1 MYKRT
6 IYRTLYHIWTNQ
18 STYGLLEAWIFV
30 RIMASSS
37 RRAGDT
43 MTTRECVANRII
55 ELCNERHLAIN
66 ALARISAVPP
76 TTVKNILNGTS
87 QNPGITTIKKL
98 CDGLEITLIEFF
110 DTEDFRNLEQEIR

>member
-1 MYKRT
+1 MHKRT
-6 IYRTLYHIWTNQ
+6 IYRPLYHIWTNR
-18 STYGLLEAWIFV
+18 STYGLLEACIFV

-98 CDGLEITLIEFF
+98 CDGLDITLIEFF

>member
-1 MYKRT
+1 MHKRA
-6 IYRTLYHIWTNQ
+6 IYRPLYHIWTNQ